1 MSKIKAAIFDAD
13 GTLLNSMQIWGELG
27 ERYLRS
33 LNVTPEKNLA
43 AILYPMSLSQSS
55 EYLKE
60 NYGLEISSSEIRA
73 GLLKTIENF
82 YRNEVLLKDGV
93 KNFLESF
100 SVPKVVASLT
110 EKEFLQAAFIR
121 NGVNDFF
128 SEVFS
133 CDDKHSPKIFLEC
146 AEFFNLPPENIAVFD
161 DTLYA
166 LDAAKSAGFI
176 TVGISDDSN
185 IFYRQKIIEL
195 SNYFIDDWRNFFHE
209 NSFNYCGQ

>member
-1 MSKIKAAIFDAD
+1 MIKAAIFDAD

-33 LNVTPEKNLA
+33 LNLTPEKNLA
-43 AILYPMSLSQSS
+43 ATLYPMSLTQSS

-60 NYGLEISSSEIRA
+60 NYDLEISSSEIRA
-73 GLLKTIENF
+73 GLLKTIEDF

-93 KNFLESF
+93 KNFLENLN
-100 SVPKVVASLT
+100 VPKVVASLT
-110 EKEFLQAAFIR
+110 EKDLLRAAFVR
-121 NGVNDFF
+121 NGVDDFF
-128 SEVFS
+128 AEIFS

-146 AEFFNLPPENIAVFD
+146 AEFFNLQPENIAVFD
-161 DTLYA
+161 DALYA

-176 TVGISDDSN
+176 TVGVADESN

-195 SNYFIDDWRNFFHE
+195 SNYFVDDWRFPPPTAD
-209 NSFNYCGQ
+209 SGTSL